1 MNLPIFAERLSDLMF
16 DKNIKSTE
24 LAKNLNCERSTIN
37 RYLNAHKTPTV
48 EMLIKLANYFEC
60 STDFL
65 LGIEPENY
73 AENYLSPIPFSQRLP
88 SLLNQ
93 LKITRYQLQ
102 QVTGI
107 AESTL
112 YYWAKGFTTPTI
124 DKIISI
130 AKAFNISID
139 FVLGR
144 IN

>member
-88 SLLNQ
+88 SLLNR
-93 LKITRYQLQ
+93 LKNHKVSITASYRYCR
-102 QVTGI
+102 I
-107 AESTL
+107 H
-112 YYWAKGFTTPTI
+112 
-124 DKIISI
+124 
-130 AKAFNISID
+130 
-139 FVLGR
+139 FVLLGKR
-144 IN
+144 IYHPNN